1 MIPLQLTLKNFLSY
15 RDATLDFRGLHTACI
30 CGANGAGKSSLL
42 EAITWVVWGKSRA
55 ATEDDVIHGGAKNVR
70 IDFDFSCHNQ
80 TYRIIRSRSRG
91 RSSSLEFQVATTG
104 GKFRSITA
112 KGVKATQQEIISCL
126 KLDYDTFIN
135 SAYLRQGRADE
146 FMIRRPS
153 DRKQI
158 LADLLKLHRY
168 EELATQAK
176 DTAKE
181 YKGKIEQ
188 LEQSLIPLQ
197 EQLGNRE
204 SISQEIGFLRSELG
218 ELQAVQ
224 DESRKELEK
233 LRTLESYRRA
243 WEEQLSLQQTQY
255 QNLIQDCDRLEKDIL
270 SVETQQQELTKI
282 LEQETEIVTGYNT
295 LLSWQEQETEFAA
308 KFAKYQEAQ
317 QQKQELEKQLL
328 KQRNELNLQIRQ
340 TQTRL
345 ESIEQQEQE
354 IKQVLAKEEKI
365 AAAVVKF
372 QKSREKLE
380 QLDKIQQYVSP
391 LLQQKHNLQTEIERT
406 QARLTAKLDQL
417 QISTEHL
424 SEQIAKVPQIRNAVL
439 TVDAKIEVLDK
450 KKVYQKRVE
459 EKGLERKEFRHRLQ
473 DNQRSY
479 EKQWQELQQKLEML
493 STPDAIC
500 PLCEQG
506 LDEHHR
512 HQVINKT
519 NQQQEEIQAHIWT
532 IREQLAVCE
541 KELQLL
547 RHEYKAIS
555 QEINAYDSLQQQ
567 LGQLEAQLEATED
580 TYKRLQE
587 IKQEKSILEESLEN
601 GDYAQHLQLD
611 LQQIEAKIAELNYDE
626 KTHAL
631 VREEFRNWQWAEIK
645 QAKIEDA
652 KKRQEKLSQ
661 QKPELLASIERLQQ
675 DCDRLNLDSEIQ
687 QQIHQVEQYITELGY
702 EQSQHQNLLQS
713 LRQGQ
718 SWHLQYQ
725 QLQQAKEQYPQL
737 QRKHQELTHLL
748 QERLTSKTTTQEQ
761 LNSYLQQ
768 QATVSNHSKEIQ
780 ELEQKIYQ
788 RRQQLDDLI
797 SRKGSLEQAL
807 VQIDNIQDQHSNTY
821 QELEAAKRK
830 YRVYQEL
837 GQAFGKNGIQALTIE
852 NILPQ
857 LEAETNQILARLTGN
872 QFHVQ
877 FITQKASKNS
887 SKKKTKL
894 IDTLDI
900 IIADSRGT
908 RPYETYSGG
917 EAFRINF
924 SIRLALAKLLAQ
936 RAGTSL
942 QMLIVDEGFGTQDA
956 EGCDRLVAAINAIAS
971 DFNCILTVTHMPQ
984 FKEAF
989 QTRIEV
995 YKGENGSFLRVAS

>member
-15 RDATLDFRGLHTACI
+15 RRATLDFRGLHTACI

-55 ATEDDVIHGGAKNVR
+55 ATEDDVIHGGEKNVR
-70 IDFDFSCHNQ
+70 VDFDFSCNNQ

-104 GKFRSITA
+104 GKFRSITG
-112 KGVKATQQEIISCL
+112 KGVKATQQEIINCL

-158 LADLLKLHRY
+158 LADLLKLDRY
-168 EELATQAK
+168 EQLATQAK
-176 DTAKE
+176 DIAKE

-188 LEQSLIPLQ
+188 LEQNLIPLE

-204 SISQEIGFLRSELG
+204 SISQEIAVLQIKLQ
-218 ELQAVQ
+218 ELQQVQ
-224 DESRKELEK
+224 DEERKQLEK
-233 LRTLESYRRA
+233 LRTLESYRQA
-243 WEEQLSLQQTQY
+243 WEEQLSLQQFQY
-255 QNLIQDCDRLEKDIL
+255 QNLTQDCDRLEKDIL
-270 SVETQQQELTKI
+270 VIETQVKELEKI
-282 LEQETEIVTGYNT
+282 LDQESEIITGYNT

-308 KFAKYQEAQ
+308 KFASYQEAQ
-317 QQKQELEKQLL
+317 QQKKELEKQLL
-328 KQRNELNLQIRQ
+328 QQRNELNLQIRQ

-365 AAAVVKF
+365 ASAVVKF
-372 QKSREKLE
+372 QNSREKLE
-380 QLDKIQQYVSP
+380 QLDKIQHYVSP
-391 LLQQKHNLQTEIERT
+391 LLQQKQNLQTEIERS
-406 QARLTAKLDQL
+406 QARVTAKLDQL
-417 QISTEHL
+417 QISADHL
-424 SEQIAKVPQIRNAVL
+424 SEQIAKVPQIRNSVL
-439 TVDAKIEVLDK
+439 TVNSQIAALDK

-459 EKGLERKEFRHRLQ
+459 EKGLERKEFRQRLQ

-479 EKQWQELQQKLEML
+479 QKQLQELQEKLDIL
-493 STPDAIC
+493 SIPDPIC
-500 PLCEQG
+500 PMCEQG

-519 NQQQEEIQAHIWT
+519 HQQQEEIQDQIWT

-547 RHEYKAIS
+547 RQEYKEIS
-555 QEINAYDSLQQQ
+555 QEINYYDSLQQQ
-567 LGQLEAQLEATED
+567 LGQLEAQLEATEY
-580 TYKRLQE
+580 TYKRLQG
-587 IKQEKSILEESLEN
+587 IKQEKTILEQSLNN
-601 GDYAQHLQLD
+601 GDYARNLQSD
-611 LQQIEAKIAELNYDE
+611 LQQIKTKIAELNYDE

-652 KKRQEKLSQ
+652 KKRQEKLAK
-661 QKPELLASIERLQQ
+661 QKPELLAIIEGLKQ
-675 DCDRLNLDSEIQ
+675 DCDRLTIDSEIQ
-687 QQIHQVEQYITELGY
+687 QQIQQVEQYITELGY

-725 QLQQAKEQYPQL
+725 QLQQAKSQHPQL
-737 QRKHQELTHLL
+737 QSRHQELTTLL
-748 QERLTSKTTTQEQ
+748 QERLAAKTKTQEQ

-768 QATVSNHSKEIQ
+768 QETVNNHSKEIQ

-807 VQIDNIQDQHSNTY
+807 VQIDNIQEQHSNTY
-821 QELEAAKRK
+821 QELETAKK
-830 YRVYQEL
+830 KFRVYEEL
-837 GQAFGKNGIQALTIE
+837 GKAFGKSGIQTLTIE

-877 FITQKASKNS
+877 FITQKASKSS
-887 SKKKTKL
+887 SKKKNQTN
-894 IDTLDI
+894 
-900 IIADSRGT
+900 R
-908 RPYETYSGG
+908 Y
-917 EAFRINF
+917 FRYY
-924 SIRLALAKLLAQ
+924 
-936 RAGTSL
+936 
-942 QMLIVDEGFGTQDA
+942 
-956 EGCDRLVAAINAIAS
+956 
-971 DFNCILTVTHMPQ
+971 NC
-984 FKEAF
+984 
-989 QTRIEV
+989 
-995 YKGENGSFLRVAS
+995 

>member
-55 ATEDDVIHGGAKNVR
+55 ATEDDVIHGGAKDVR
-70 IDFDFSCHNQ
+70 VDFDFSCNNQ
-80 TYRIIRSRSRG
+80 IYRIIRSRSRG
-91 RSSSLEFQVATTG
+91 RNSALEFQVATNQE
-104 GKFRSITA
+104 KFRSITG
-112 KGVKATQQEIISCL
+112 KGIKATQQEIIDCL

-158 LADLLKLHRY
+158 LADLLKLERY
-168 EELATQAK
+168 EQLANQAK
-176 DTAKE
+176 DNAKV

-188 LEQSLIPLQ
+188 LEQSLIPLT
-197 EQLGNRE
+197 EQLGNRAN
-204 SISQEIGFLRSELG
+204 IRQEIASLTTQLR
-218 ELQAVQ
+218 ELQLVQ
-224 DESRKELEK
+224 DEARKELEK
-233 LRTLESYRRA
+233 LRNLESYRQA
-243 WEEQLSLQQTQY
+243 WEEQLSLQQVQY
-255 QNLIQDCDRLEKDIL
+255 QNLIQDCDRLQQDIRNI
-270 SVETQQQELTKI
+270 ETQQQELAKI
-282 LEQETEIVTGYNT
+282 LASETEIITGYNT
-295 LLSWQEQETEFAA
+295 LLSWQAQETEFAA
-308 KFAKYQEAQ
+308 KFTRYQEAQ
-317 QQKQELEKQLL
+317 QQKQQLEKQLL
-328 KQRNELNLQIRQ
+328 QQRNELNLQIRQ

-354 IKQVLAKEEKI
+354 IKQVLAKEAKI
-365 AAAVVKF
+365 TAAVIKF
-372 QKSREKLE
+372 QNSRNKLE
-380 QLDKIQQYVSP
+380 QLDKIQQYISP
-391 LLQQKHNLQTEIERT
+391 LLQQKYNLQTEIEKT

-417 QISTEHL
+417 QISVAHL

-439 TVDAKIEVLDK
+439 TVDSQIEALEK

-459 EKGLERKEFRHRLQ
+459 EKGLERREFQQRLQ
-473 DNQRSY
+473 DNQRNH
-479 EKQWQELQQKLEML
+479 EKQWQELQQKLEIL
-493 STPDAIC
+493 SVPDAIC

-519 NQQQEEIQAHIWT
+519 HQQQEAIKEQIWT

-547 RHEYKAIS
+547 RQEYKVIS
-555 QEINAYDSLQQQ
+555 QEINSYDSLQQQ
-567 LGQLEAQLEATED
+567 LGQLEAQLEATEE
-580 TYKRLQE
+580 TYQRLQA
-587 IKQEKSILEESLEN
+587 IKQEKADLEQSLQQRN
-601 GDYAQHLQLD
+601 YAQHLQSD
-611 LQQIEAKIAELNYDE
+611 LQQIEAKIVALDYDE

-652 KKRQEKLSQ
+652 KKRQAKLSQ
-661 QKPELLASIERLQQ
+661 QKPELLATINSLKQQ
-675 DCDRLNLDSEIQ
+675 GDRLTIDSEIQ
-687 QQIHQVEQYITELGY
+687 QQIQQVEQYITELGY

-725 QLQQAKEQYPQL
+725 QLQQAKKQEPQL
-737 QRKHQELTHLL
+737 QNKHQELTRLL
-748 QERLTSKTTTQEQ
+748 QEKLVAKTTTQTQ
-761 LNSYLQQ
+761 LNNYLQQ
-768 QATVSNHSKEIQ
+768 QTTVNNHSNEIQ

-788 RRQQLDDLI
+788 HRQQLDVLI

-807 VQIDNIQDQHSNTY
+807 VQIDRIEKQHNNTH
-821 QELEAAKRK
+821 QELATAKKK

-837 GQAFGKNGIQALTIE
+837 GLAFGKNGIQALTIE

-857 LEAETNQILARLTGN
+857 LEAETNQILARLTEN

-877 FITQKASKNS
+877 FITQKASKSS

-900 IIADSRGT
+900 IIADARGT

-936 RAGTSL
+936 RAGTAL
-942 QMLIVDEGFGTQDA
+942 QMLIVDEGFGTQDT
-956 EGCDRLVAAINAIAS
+956 EGCDRLVAAINAIAA

-995 YKGENGSFLRVAS
+995 DKGENGSFVRVVS